1 MTRGQQTDMYQMS
14 RPLLLVIAM
23 LFLSHSASFAQRQV
37 NKEAHFK
44 RIYPVANEQLEAGKA
59 QRAVKNF
66 SDLLAIDSTNALIN
80 YKVGRSYLLL
90 NGEKNKA
97 VPYLERA
104 VANTSAKAKD
114 NYKGKEAP
122 LDALFYLGRAYH
134 LDFQFDN
141 AIAAYRKYMKDEKIT
156 DKERIAEIEWMIQCC
171 LNGKM
176 IVDSPISAT
185 TENLGENINSVYDE
199 YSAVVDATES
209 MLIFTS
215 RRPTSTG
222 GLLDLDDKY
231 FEDIFVSQK
240 QEDGSWGKPASIGLK
255 INTEGHEATIGL
267 SADGQELYIY
277 RDDFGDGNIYV
288 CDFKGSNWSEPRL
301 LNDNVNSPFRET
313 HASVSADGQTLYY
326 TSDKAGEGG
335 MDIFRS
341 KRLPTGEWAVSEN
354 LGEVVNTKYD
364 EEAPFIHP
372 DGKTLF
378 FSSKGHSSM
387 GGYDIFFSIEENGK
401 WSTPMNVGFP
411 MNTADDE
418 YFFVMSADGKRA
430 YYSSSNGGGLGGK
443 DIFLVRLDTDRD
455 VPLTVYKGEIVPNA
469 EGKRPE
475 GVTVRITDNETGEL
489 FGIYRP
495 QSDNGKFVLI
505 LHPGG
510 NYNIAYEADGYLF
523 KSEKLFVPENT
534 AYFEINRAI
543 QLKPIDLN
551 K

>member
-1 MTRGQQTDMYQMS
+1 MYMN
-14 RPLLLVIAM
+14 RLLL
-23 LFLSHSASFAQRQV
+23 LSLVVCLSFSSSVYSQRNV
-37 NKEAHFK
+37 DKKAHFK
-44 RIYPVANEQLEAGKA
+44 RVYPVADEQLENKKA
-59 QRAVKNF
+59 MRAVKNF
-66 SDLLAIDSTNALIN
+66 LDLLELDPNNAHIN
-80 YKVGRSYLLL
+80 YKVGRAYLLI
-90 NGEKNKA
+90 NGEKSKS
-97 VPYLERA
+97 VPYLEKA
-104 VANTSAKAKD
+104 VSATSSKAKN
-114 NYKGKEAP
+114 NYKETKAP
-122 LDALFYLGRAYH
+122 LDAYFYLGRAYH

-141 AIAAYRKYMKDEKIT
+141 AIAAYRKYLEVDKSVSREKM
-156 DKERIAEIEWMIQCC
+156 EEVEWMIQTC
-171 LNGKM
+171 LNGKL
-176 IVDSPISAT
+176 IVESPISAVKQ
-185 TENLGENINSVYDE
+185 NLGETINSIYDE

-240 QEDGSWGKPASIGLK
+240 KDGEWTKPVNIGSN

-288 CDFKGSNWSEPRL
+288 SQLKGSWTEPVQ
-301 LNDNVNSPFRET
+301 LNENINSPFRET
-313 HASVSADGQTLYY
+313 HASVSADGQTLYF
-326 TSDKAGEGG
+326 TSDRSGMGR

-341 KRLPTGEWAVSEN
+341 RRLPTGEWAVAEN
-354 LGEVVNTKYD
+354 LGEVINTKYD

-401 WSTPMNVGFP
+401 WSTPMNIGSP

-430 YYSSSNGGGLGGK
+430 YYSSSSGEGIGGK
-443 DIFLVRLDTDRD
+443 DIYLVNLDTDRE
-455 VPLTVYKGEIVPNA
+455 VPLTVYKGEIVPDKS
-469 EGKRPE
+469 GKRPE
-475 GVTVRITDNETGEL
+475 AVSIRVTDNETGEL
-489 FGIYRP
+489 FGLYKPRE
-495 QSDNGKFVLI
+495 DNGRFVLI
-505 LHPGG
+505 LHPGK
-510 NYNIAYEADGYLF
+510 NYNIAYESDGYLF
-523 KSEKLFVPENT
+523 KSEKLFVPKNT
-534 AYFEINRAI
+534 SYFEINRAI
-543 QLKPIDLN
+543 QLKPIALN

>member
-1 MTRGQQTDMYQMS
+1 MS
-14 RPLLLVIAM
+14 RPLLLVIAT
-23 LFLSHSASFAQRQV
+23 LLLCNISVFAQREV
-37 NKEAHFK
+37 NKDAHFK
-44 RIYPVANEQLEAGKA
+44 RVYPVANEQLEAGKGE
-59 QRAVKNF
+59 RAVKNF
-66 SDLLAIDSTNALIN
+66 LDLLAIDSTNALIN
-80 YKVGRSYLLL
+80 YKVGRSYLLI
-90 NGEKNKA
+90 NGQKSKA
-97 VPYLERA
+97 VPYLEKA
-104 VANTSAKAKD
+104 VANANVKAKD
-114 NYKGKEAP
+114 SYKGEEAP
-122 LDALFYLGRAYH
+122 IDVFFYMARAYH
-134 LDFQFDN
+134 LDLQFDH
-141 AIAAYRKYMKDEKIT
+141 AIAAYRKYLKEANIT
-156 DKERIAEIEWMIQCC
+156 DKDRIDEVEWMIQCC
-171 LNGKM
+171 LNGKL

-185 TENLGENINSVYDE
+185 TENLGENINSAYDE

-240 QEDGSWGKPASIGLK
+240 EEDGTWGKPTGIGK
-255 INTEGHEATIGL
+255 RINSEGHEATIGL

-288 CDFKGSNWSEPRL
+288 CEFKGSSWGEPQL
-301 LNDNVNSPFRET
+301 LNQNINSPFRET

-341 KRLPTGEWAVSEN
+341 RRLPTGEWAVSEN
-354 LGEVVNTKYD
+354 LGEVINSKYD

-430 YYSSSNGGGLGGK
+430 YYSSSNGAGLGGK
-443 DIFLVRLDTDRD
+443 DIYLVHLDTDRE
-455 VPLTVYKGEIVPNA
+455 VPLTVYKGEIVA
-469 EGKRPE
+469 DASGKRPE
-475 GVTVRITDNETGEL
+475 DVTIKITDNESGEL

-495 QSDNGKFVLI
+495 RQDNGRFVLI

-510 NYNIAYEADGYLF
+510 NYNIAYEADGYLY

-543 QLKPIDLN
+543 QLKAISLAE
-551 K
+551 

>member
-1 MTRGQQTDMYQMS
+1 MRS
-14 RPLLLVIAM
+14 
-23 LFLSHSASFAQRQV
+23 
-37 NKEAHFK
+37 
-44 RIYPVANEQLEAGKA
+44 
-59 QRAVKNF
+59 VKNF
-66 SDLLAIDSTNALIN
+66 LDLADLDPKNAHIN
-80 YKVGRSYLLL
+80 YKVGRSYLLI
-90 NGEKNKA
+90 NGKKAEA
-97 VPYLERA
+97 VPYLEKA
-104 VANTSAKAKD
+104 VAGTSAKAKD
-114 NYKGKEAP
+114 NYKETKAP
-122 LDALFYLGRAYH
+122 LDAFYYLGRAYH
-134 LDFQFDN
+134 LDSQFDN
-141 AIAAYRKYMKDEKIT
+141 AIAAYRKYLEVDKSVYREK
-156 DKERIAEIEWMIQCC
+156 KEEVEWMIQTC
-171 LNGKM
+171 LNGKL
-176 IVDSPISAT
+176 IVESPISAVK
-185 TENLGENINSVYDE
+185 ENLGEAINSIYDE

-209 MLIFTS
+209 TLIFTS

-240 QEDGSWGKPASIGLK
+240 KDGEWTKPVSIGRN

-288 CDFKGSNWSEPRL
+288 SQLKGSWTEPVQ

-313 HASVSADGQTLYY
+313 HATVSADGQTLYF
-326 TSDKAGEGG
+326 TSDRSGMGR

-341 KRLPTGEWAVSEN
+341 RRLPTGEWAVAEN
-354 LGEVVNTKYD
+354 LGEVINTKYD

-401 WSTPMNVGFP
+401 WSTPMNIGSP

-430 YYSSSNGGGLGGK
+430 YYSSSSGEGFGGK
-443 DIFLVRLDTDRD
+443 DIYLVNLDTDREI
-455 VPLTVYKGEIVPNA
+455 PLTVYKGEIVPDKS
-469 EGKRPE
+469 GKRPE
-475 GVTVRITDNETGEL
+475 KVSIRVTDNETGEL
-489 FGIYRP
+489 FGLYKPRE
-495 QSDNGKFVLI
+495 DNGRFILI
-505 LHPGG
+505 LHPGK
-510 NYNIAYEADGYLF
+510 NYNIAYESDGYLF

-543 QLKPIDLN
+543 QLKPVAVN

>member
-1 MTRGQQTDMYQMS
+1 MYNMNHK
-14 RPLLLVIAM
+14 LTFVLAV
-23 LFLSHSASFAQRQV
+23 FVLSTNTVFGQRQV

-44 RIYPVANEQLEAGKA
+44 RVYPVASEQLESGRGKQA
-59 QRAVKNF
+59 IKNF
-66 SDLLAIDSTNALIN
+66 LDLHSIDSTNCMIN
-80 YKVGRSYLLL
+80 YKIGRCFLTM
-90 NGEKNKA
+90 NGHKSEA
-97 VPYLERA
+97 VPYLEKA
-104 VANTSAKAKD
+104 VVKTSAKSKD
-114 NYKGKEAP
+114 NYKETEAP
-122 LDALFYLGRAYH
+122 IDAYFYLGRAYH
-134 LDFQFDN
+134 LDSQFDN
-141 AIAAYRKYMKDEKIT
+141 AIAAYRKYLKEESGLS
-156 DKERIAEIEWMIQCC
+156 KERVEEVEWMIQTC
-171 LNGKM
+171 LNGKL

-185 TENLGENINSVYDE
+185 RENLGETINSIYDE

-222 GLLDLDDKY
+222 GMMDLDDKY
-231 FEDIFVSQK
+231 YEDIFVSQK
-240 QEDGSWGKPASIGLK
+240 ENGEWTKPVSIGTN

-288 CDFKGSNWSEPRL
+288 SSLKGGSWSEPVR
-301 LNDNVNSPFRET
+301 LNDNVNSVFRET
-313 HASVSADGQTLYY
+313 HASVSADGQTLYF
-326 TSDKAGEGG
+326 TSDRSGEGG

-341 KRLPTGEWAVSEN
+341 KRLPTGEWAVAEN
-354 LGEVVNTKYD
+354 LGEVINTKYD

-401 WSTPMNVGFP
+401 WSTPMNIGHP
-411 MNTADDE
+411 MNSADDE

-430 YYSSSNGGGLGGK
+430 YYSSSDGAGYGGK
-443 DIFLVRLDTDRD
+443 DIYLVNLDMDRE
-455 VPLTVYKGEIVPNA
+455 VPLTVYKGEIVPDKD
-469 EGKRPE
+469 GKRPAN
-475 GVTVRITDNETGEL
+475 VSIKVTDNETGDL
-489 FGIYRP
+489 FGIYKPRE
-495 QSDNGKFVLI
+495 DNGRFVLI
-505 LHPGG
+505 LHPGQ
-510 NYNIAYEADGYLF
+510 NYNIAYESDGYLY

-543 QLKPIDLN
+543 QLKPVALS

>member
-1 MTRGQQTDMYQMS
+1 MYQMS
-14 RPLLLVIAM
+14 RPLLLVIAI
-23 LFLSHSASFAQRQV
+23 LFLCSSAGFAQPQV
-37 NKEAHFK
+37 NKEEHLK
-44 RIYPVANEQLEAGKA
+44 RIYPIANEQLEAGKA
-59 QRAVKNF
+59 QIATKNF
-66 SDLLAIDSTNALIN
+66 LDLLATDSTNVLIN
-80 YKVGRSYLLL
+80 YKVGRSFLLI
-90 NGEKNKA
+90 NGQKNKA
-97 VPYLERA
+97 VPYLEKA
-104 VANTSAKAKD
+104 VANASAKAKD
-114 NYKGKEAP
+114 NYKGSQAP
-122 LDALFYLGRAYH
+122 IDAYFYMGRAYH
-134 LDFQFDN
+134 LDLQFDH
-141 AIAAYRKYMKDEKIT
+141 AIEAYRKYLKEANVSNKDE
-156 DKERIAEIEWMIQCC
+156 IAEVEWMIQCC

-185 TENLGENINSVYDE
+185 TENLGENINSIYDE

-231 FEDIFVSQK
+231 FEDIFVSLK
-240 QEDGSWGKPASIGLK
+240 EEDGTWGNPVGIGAG
-255 INTEGHEATIGL
+255 INTDGHEATIGL

-288 CDFKGSNWSEPRL
+288 CDFRGGNWSEPRL
-301 LNDNVNSPFRET
+301 LNDNINSPFRET
-313 HASVSADGQTLYY
+313 HASVSADGQTLFY
-326 TSDKAGEGG
+326 TSDKVGEGG

-341 KRLPTGEWAVSEN
+341 KRLPNGEWAVSEN
-354 LGEVVNTKYD
+354 LGEMVNTKYD

-401 WSTPMNVGFP
+401 WSTPMNIGHP

-430 YYSSSNGGGLGGK
+430 YYSSSNGGGMGGK

-455 VPLTVYKGEIVPNA
+455 VPLTVYKGEIVANA
-469 EGKRPE
+469 AGKRPA
-475 GVTVRITDNETGEL
+475 GVIIKVTDNETGEL
-489 FGIYRP
+489 FGIYSPR
-495 QSDNGKFVLI
+495 SDNGSFVLI

-510 NYNIAYEADGYLF
+510 NYNIAYEADGYLY

-543 QLKPIDLN
+543 QLTPMVLDE
-551 K
+551 

>member
-1 MTRGQQTDMYQMS
+1 MS
-14 RPLLLVIAM
+14 RPLLLVIATLLLCNM
-23 LFLSHSASFAQRQV
+23 SVFAQREV
-37 NKEAHFK
+37 NKDAHFK
-44 RIYPVANEQLEAGKA
+44 RVYPVANEQLEAGKGE
-59 QRAVKNF
+59 RAVKNF
-66 SDLLAIDSTNALIN
+66 LDLLAIDSTNALIN
-80 YKVGRSYLLL
+80 YKVGRSYLLI
-90 NGEKNKA
+90 NGQKSKA
-97 VPYLERA
+97 VPYLEKA
-104 VANTSAKAKD
+104 VANANVKAKD
-114 NYKGKEAP
+114 SYKGEEAP
-122 LDALFYLGRAYH
+122 IDVFFYMARAYH
-134 LDFQFDN
+134 LDLQFDH
-141 AIAAYRKYMKDEKIT
+141 AIAAYRKYLKEANIT
-156 DKERIAEIEWMIQCC
+156 DKDRIDEIEWMIQCC
-171 LNGKM
+171 LNGKL
-176 IVDSPISAT
+176 IVDSPISVT
-185 TENLGENINSVYDE
+185 TENLGENINSAYDE

-240 QEDGSWGKPASIGLK
+240 EEDGTWGKPTGIGK
-255 INTEGHEATIGL
+255 RINSEGHEATIGL

-288 CDFKGSNWSEPRL
+288 CEFKGSSWGEPQL
-301 LNDNVNSPFRET
+301 LNQNINSPFRET

-341 KRLPTGEWAVSEN
+341 RRLPTGEWAVSEN
-354 LGEVVNTKYD
+354 LGEVINSKYD

-430 YYSSSNGGGLGGK
+430 YYSSSNGDGMGGK
-443 DIFLVRLDTDRD
+443 DIYLVNLDTDRE
-455 VPLTVYKGEIVPNA
+455 VPLTVYKGEIVA
-469 EGKRPE
+469 DASGKRPE
-475 GVTVRITDNETGEL
+475 DVTIKITDNESGEL

-495 QSDNGKFVLI
+495 RQDNGRFVLI

-510 NYNIAYEADGYLF
+510 NYNIAYEADGYLY

-543 QLKPIDLN
+543 QLKAISLAE
-551 K
+551 

>member
-1 MTRGQQTDMYQMS
+1 MS
-14 RPLLLVIAM
+14 RPFLLVIAT
-23 LFLSHSASFAQRQV
+23 LLLCSSAGFAQRKV

-44 RIYPVANEQLEAGKA
+44 RVYPVASQQLEEGKA

-66 SDLLAIDSTNALIN
+66 LDLLAIDSTNALIN
-80 YKVGRSYLLL
+80 YKVGRSYLLI
-90 NGEKNKA
+90 NGEKSKA

-104 VANTSAKAKD
+104 VKDASLKAKD
-114 NYKGKEAP
+114 NFKGSEAP
-122 LDALFYLGRAYH
+122 IDAYFYMARAYH
-134 LDFQFDN
+134 LDLQFDN
-141 AIAAYRKYMKDEKIT
+141 AIAAYRKYLKEAKIT
-156 DKERIAEIEWMIQCC
+156 DKERIAEVEWMIQTCM
-171 LNGKM
+171 NGKL

-185 TENLGENINSVYDE
+185 VENLGENINTIYDE
-199 YSAVVDATES
+199 YAAVVDATES

-222 GLLDLDDKY
+222 GLLDLDGKY
-231 FEDIFVSQK
+231 FEDIYVSQK
-240 QEDGSWGKPASIGLK
+240 EEDGTWGKPSGIGSK
-255 INTEGHEATIGL
+255 INIEGHEATIGL

-288 CDFKGSNWSEPRL
+288 SQFKGSSWGEPKL
-301 LNDNVNSPFRET
+301 LNQNINSPFRET
-313 HASVSADGQTLYY
+313 HATVSADGQTLYY

-341 KRLPTGEWAVSEN
+341 RRLPTGEWGVSEN
-354 LGEVVNTKYD
+354 LGDVINTKYD

-378 FSSKGHSSM
+378 FSSKGHNSM

-401 WSTPMNVGFP
+401 WSTPMNVGAP
-411 MNTADDE
+411 MNTPDDE

-430 YYSSSNGGGLGGK
+430 YYSSSNGGGMGGK
-443 DIFLVRLDTDRD
+443 DIFLVHLDRD
-455 VPLTVYKGEIVPNA
+455 RAVPLTVYKGEIVADA

-475 GVTVRITDNETGEL
+475 DVTIKVTKNETEEL
-489 FGIYRP
+489 LGIYRP
-495 QSDNGKFVLI
+495 RADNGRFVLI
-505 LHPGG
+505 LHPGE
-510 NYNIAYEADGYLF
+510 NYNIAYEADGYMF
-523 KSEKLFVPENT
+523 KSEKIFVPENT

-543 QLKPIDLN
+543 QLNVTTLN

>member
-1 MTRGQQTDMYQMS
+1 MYQMS
-14 RPLLLVIAM
+14 RPLLLVIAT
-23 LFLSHSASFAQRQV
+23 LLLCSSTGFAQRKV

-44 RIYPVANEQLEAGKA
+44 RVYPVANEQLKAGKA
-59 QRAVKNF
+59 QRAIKNF
-66 SDLLAIDSTNALIN
+66 LDLLAIDSTNALIN
-80 YKVGRSYLLL
+80 YKVGRSYLLI
-90 NGEKNKA
+90 NGLKNQA
-97 VPYLERA
+97 VPYLEQA
-104 VANTSAKAKD
+104 VANASLKAKD
-114 NYKGKEAP
+114 NYKGNQAP
-122 LDALFYLGRAYH
+122 MDVYFYMGRAYH
-134 LDFQFDN
+134 LDLQFDH
-141 AIAAYRKYMKDEKIT
+141 AIAAYRKYLKEAKVSDKDE
-156 DKERIAEIEWMIQCC
+156 IAEVEWMIQCC
-171 LNGKM
+171 LNGKL

-185 TENLGENINSVYDE
+185 VENLGENINSIYDE

-222 GLLDLDDKY
+222 GLLDVDDKY

-240 QEDGSWGKPASIGLK
+240 EEDGTWGKPVSIGSK

-301 LNDNVNSPFRET
+301 LNQNINSPFRET

-341 KRLPTGEWAVSEN
+341 RRLPNGEWSVSEN
-354 LGEVVNTKYD
+354 LGEVVNSKYN

-401 WSTPMNVGFP
+401 WSTPMNVGHP

-418 YFFVMSADGKRA
+418 YFFVMSTDGKRA
-430 YYSSSNGGGLGGK
+430 YYSSSNGGGMGGK
-443 DIFLVRLDTDRD
+443 DIFLVHLDTDRD
-455 VPLTVYKGEIVPNA
+455 VPLTVYKGEIVADAN
-469 EGKRPE
+469 GKRPE
-475 GVTVRITDNETGEL
+475 DVTIKITNNETGEL
-489 FGIYRP
+489 FGVYRP
-495 QSDNGKFVLI
+495 RPDNGRFVLI
-505 LHPGG
+505 LHPGS
-510 NYNIAYEADGYLF
+510 NYNIAYEANGYLY
-523 KSEKLFVPENT
+523 KSEKLYVPENT

-543 QLKPIDLN
+543 QLKPMALE